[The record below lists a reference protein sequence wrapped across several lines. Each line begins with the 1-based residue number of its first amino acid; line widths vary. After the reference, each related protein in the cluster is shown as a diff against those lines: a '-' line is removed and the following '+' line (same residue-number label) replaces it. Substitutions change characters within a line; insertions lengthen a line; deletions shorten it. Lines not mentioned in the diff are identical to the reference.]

1 MKNVR
6 IFTDKKRSRND
17 KFWVNA
23 GTDEL
28 FPYAMSDEGRF
39 LMKRMAKSGG
49 GYVRNHYTFNKQTRY
64 GIRVGGDVYHED
76 ENGNPIY
83 EFDWINKYFESV
95 LECGLKPIVELDYM
109 PDALIGDK
117 VDILQEGLDEY
128 YHNRHY
134 PNNWDKWRELLVAF
148 MNNLVDKFGIEEL
161 RTWYFEV
168 WNEPDTWPFEDWSMF
183 FKLYDIFVD
192 VVKGIDEGLRVGGPA
207 CFREYFMYPFLNH
220 VANGVNYVTGEVG
233 TRIDYV
239 SYHVYGSSGAWL
251 HLHPLMT
258 PTVQRFAMELLRMK
272 LMIDKFP
279 SLSGIEFQL
288 NEWGVVSNY
297 ERTVKEFPALE
308 IRNSEYS
315 ALFMFKLT
323 DTIIE
328 IREKYGLNISM
339 MLYWGFSNE
348 DNLGLMF
355 NGNRALTTHKNVCKP
370 IETAHELLSMLRGDF
385 AVTNVRPGADE
396 GVIASACENSADALL
411 YYFNDYDAE
420 RKFPERSYSVSFQGL
435 SDGKYKLEIFTLDD
449 THNNTYRLWQ
459 RLGSPAEPN
468 EEQLKALHREG
479 EITADTEIQVTVS
492 DGKFTYN
499 TTLTSMSAKLISLT
513 KIQ

>member
-1 MKNVR
+1 MKDVR

-28 FPYAMSDEGRF
+28 FPYASSDEGQF
-39 LMKRMAKSGG
+39 LMKRMAASGG
-49 GYVRNHYTFNKQTRY
+49 GFVRNHYTFNKQTRY

-95 LECGLKPIVELDYM
+95 LKAGLKPIVELDYM
-109 PDALIGDK
+109 PDDLIGEEA
-117 VDILQEGLDEY
+117 DILQEGTDEC
-128 YHNRHY
+128 YHDRYFPKDWN
-134 PNNWDKWRELLVAF
+134 KWRALLEAF
-148 MNNLVDKFGIEEL
+148 MNNLVEKFGIEEL

-168 WNEPDTWPFEDWSMF
+168 WNEPDGWPQESWEMF

-192 VVKGIDEGLRVGGPA
+192 VVKGIDKELRVGGPA
-207 CFREYFMYPFLNH
+207 CFRDYFMYSFLNH
-220 VANGVNYVTGEVG
+220 VENGTNYVTGERG
-233 TRIDYV
+233 SHIDYV

-279 SLSGIEFQL
+279 SLKGIEFQL

-297 ERTVKEFPALE
+297 ERTVKEFPSLE

-315 ALFMFKLT
+315 ALFMLKLL
-323 DTIIE
+323 DTVIE
-328 IREKYGLNISM
+328 IREKYGLNITM

-355 NGNRALTTHKNVCKP
+355 NGNRTLTTRGNVCKP
-370 IETAHELLSMLRGDF
+370 IETAHELASMLTGDF
-385 AVTNVRPGADE
+385 AETNVTPGGDE
-396 GVIASACENSADALL
+396 GVIASSSENGADALI
-411 YYFNDYDAE
+411 YYFNDYDVE
-420 RKFPERSYSVSFQGL
+420 RNFPDRSYSVCFEGI
-435 SDGKYKLEIFTLDD
+435 SDGEYTLKIYSLDD
-449 THNNTYRLWQ
+449 KHNNTYRLWQ
-459 RLGSPAEPN
+459 RLGSPEEPN
-468 EEQLKALHREG
+468 EEELALLHKEQ
-479 EITADTEIQVTVS
+479 EISSDFEADVKVS
-492 DGKFTYN
+492 GGSFKYKISLST
-499 TTLTSMSAKLISLT
+499 MSAKLIKLI
-513 KIQ
+513 KK

>member
-1 MKNVR
+1 MKDVR
-6 IFTDKKRSRND
+6 IFTNKKRSKND

-64 GIRVGGDVYHED
+64 GIRVGGDVYRED
-76 ENGNPIY
+76 ENGNPVY

-117 VDILQEGLDEY
+117 VDILQEGTDEC
-128 YHNRHY
+128 YHDRYY
-134 PNNWDKWRELLVAF
+134 PNDWDKWRALLTAF
-148 MNNLVDKFGIEEL
+148 MNNLVEKFGIEEL
-161 RTWYFEV
+161 RAWYFEV
-168 WNEPDTWPFEDWSMF
+168 WNEPDGWPIDEWDMF

-251 HLHPLMT
+251 QLHPLMT
-258 PTVQRFAMELLRMK
+258 PTVQRFSMELLRMK

-279 SLSGIEFQL
+279 ALKGIEFQL

-297 ERTVKEFPALE
+297 ERTVKEFPELE

-315 ALFMFKLT
+315 ALFMLKLA
-323 DTIIE
+323 DTVIE

-355 NGNRALTTHKNVCKP
+355 NGNRTLTTRGGVCKP
-370 IETAHELLSMLRGDF
+370 IETAHELLSMCEGDF
-385 AVTNVRPGADE
+385 AETNVTPGGDE
-396 GVIASACENSADALL
+396 GVLATASDKGADALL
-411 YYFNDYDAE
+411 YYFNDYDSKKNLPDRA
-420 RKFPERSYSVSFQGL
+420 YSVSFEGL
-435 SDGKYKLEIFTLDD
+435 SDGEYTLKIYSIDD

-459 RLGSPAEPN
+459 RLGSPEEPN
-468 EEQLKALHREG
+468 EEELSLLHAEQ
-479 EITADTEIQVTVS
+479 EITSELEIPVTVS
-492 DGKFTYN
+492 GGSFTYPA
-499 TTLTSMSAKLISLT
+499 TLSTMSAKLLKLT
-513 KIQ
+513 KN